1 MELQGSQLYENMA
14 PGSAIIF
21 IIHVAWPIFS
31 PPLER
36 TWECI
41 GTCVHVHACEREDVG
56 KLTFFK

>member
-31 PPLER
+31 PALER

-41 GTCVHVHACEREDVG
+41 CTRVRVYAREGEDVG
-56 KLTFFK
+56 KLAFFK